1 VSPDAGIQGALAIA
15 QSAPVQAP
23 HPTANVAAAE
33 KASKSFESVFVS
45 QFLGQMFEGI
55 STEGEFG
62 GGPGEA
68 MFRSLMLDEYGKQI
82 AAQGGFGLSN
92 AVMRQIL
99 KHQETQTPPQTQ
111 PETIQ

>member
-1 VSPDAGIQGALAIA
+1 VSAGADIQGAMAIA
-15 QSAPVQAP
+15 QTAPLKVPQ
-23 HPTANVAAAE
+23 PTANVAAAE
-33 KASKSFESVFVS
+33 KAAKNFESVFVS
-45 QFLGQMFEGI
+45 QFLGQMFEGV

-82 AAQGGFGLSN
+82 TAQGGFGLSN

-99 KHQETQTPPQTQ
+99 KHQETKVPSPA
-111 PETIQ
+111 ETLQ